1 MTRPVV
7 LLPPSKGKAEG
18 GDGGPYGEQLGS
30 EPELAGARG
39 RVLRAAVDAADE
51 LDDRSIARLTGVK
64 PDRADAQRPL
74 LARLGSAPTMPAH
87 RRYTGVVHAHA
98 QLADLDP
105 ASVGIDVR
113 IVSALLGLAGL
124 DAPVPDYRLEF
135 GASLPPLGG
144 LGRFWREQLADHL
157 AQLTDGV
164 RVWDLLPGEHA
175 VVWPTDLR
183 ADRHVVTVRFVRPD
197 GRVAP
202 AARVKIAKGRL
213 LAALIAAPDL
223 EPVDM
228 VSQVDLG
235 ATWSMTATGDEVVA
249 TDHS

>member
-7 LLPPSKGKAEG
+7 LLPPSKAKVEG
-18 GDGGPYGEQLGS
+18 GDGAPYGEQLS
-30 EPELAGARG
+30 SDPDLAAARLQ
-39 RVLRAAVDAADE
+39 VLRAAVDAADE

-87 RRYTGVVHAHA
+87 QRYAGVVHAHA
-98 QLADLDP
+98 GLADRDP
-105 ASVGIDVR
+105 ASIGVDVR
-113 IVSALLGLAGL
+113 IVSALLGLAAL
-124 DAPVPDYRLEF
+124 EAPVPDYRLEIA
-135 GASLPPLGG
+135 ASLPPLGG

-157 AQLTDGV
+157 ARLTDGV

-175 VVWPTDLR
+175 VIWPPDVR
-183 ADRHVVTVRFVRPD
+183 EHRDVVALRFVRPD

-202 AARVKIAKGRL
+202 AARVKVAKGRL

-223 EPVDM
+223 EPVD
-228 VSQVDLG
+228 VATQVDLG
-235 ATWSMTATGDEVVA
+235 PTWTVAATGGEVVA
-249 TDHS
+249 TDRG